1 MARTP
6 STCRPT
12 SVAKLVAALRAA
24 GVDDQVSIARD
35 GTIRIGKAV
44 VEAQHDLDR
53 ELADFEARHGQ
64 G

>member
-6 STCRPT
+6 STYRPA

-44 VEAQHDLDR
+44 VEPQHDLDR